1 VIIAAFDLA
10 TITGVCDG
18 PVGGKPRLFSWFLS
32 DGGTSRPARLA
43 HLRRFLVSY
52 FDQEPCGSVVYEAPI
67 PIGMLA
73 SKKDKRVMMSEANVA
88 FARGAVGVLE
98 ATCYEHGKKV
108 EALGVMD
115 ARSCVLGWRTNRT
128 SENTKKRVVR
138 EARMLGAK
146 AAENDNETDAWVLW
160 SYACALANPRLAVA
174 MTPLFAEQR

>member
-1 VIIAAFDLA
+1 V
-10 TITGVCDG
+10 V
-18 PVGGKPRLFSWFLS
+18 S
-32 DGGTSRPARLA
+32 
-43 HLRRFLVSY
+43 LRWRREQASAVSY
-52 FDQEPCGSVVYEAPI
+52 FEQEPCGGVVYEAPI

-98 ATCYEHGKKV
+98 ATCFEYGKKV

-138 EARMLGAK
+138 EAQMLGAK
-146 AAENDNETDAWVLW
+146 AAENDNETDAWVPW
-160 SYACALANPRLAVA
+160 SYACARANPRLAVA
-174 MTPLFAEQR
+174 MTPLFAEQK